1 MKEQKVDELNFTTGS
16 FKYRKTVHYTLVVSV
31 IFFQILLL
39 VIVYNEIFNE
49 PKLEELEAEI
59 HISEQA
65 KQFSDRTKSDYIAA
79 QFNLQQYLQTK
90 DEQYLVKYNDALDS
104 LNKNIQ
110 NLVKT
115 TDKSAGFSMY
125 LRKDKNPKLSVEN
138 INSKIDSLRK
148 IEIQPSIDFRAEAF
162 KLNSIQFKDVIDSL
176 NVETSVSVDSVERK
190 GLFKRLGNAIS
201 GEVDVQKEKSNVVL
215 TLRHGKKVSSG
226 SIEEQI
232 ENLFQS
238 TNEYY
243 QKEFENYKRKLAA
256 VNRKNSKNDTNFFNA
271 NTELL
276 TYSNMLLTKYNDALV
291 SFTNDARKKFQEQYH
306 ANKKIR
312 NYAVIG
318 LIFLM
323 VLISILLA
331 FLTRLAFGYEK
342 RLEQAKQKIQQNLNF
357 KNRIVGMISHEIRSP
372 LNIISIYT
380 RGISRQVQDED
391 VKESLKSIEAT
402 TQSLSLMANQILEFS
417 KNENK
422 KLTLNKTTFNLKTE
436 LDEILKSLA
445 HFVSNNGNKLV
456 INNSI
461 SHDVMLHSDSVK
473 IHQLFYNIIGNA
485 NKFTKKGEIVANV
498 AIEKIDEHTQNLK
511 VSIKDNGAGIS
522 EKDLKHIFE
531 SYHQGKIAA
540 DVQNLGAGLGLNLCK
555 EIVELFQGK
564 ISVTSKPNT
573 ETVVTF
579 NLILD
584 TQKKESK
591 Q

>member
-1 MKEQKVDELNFTTGS
+1 MKEKKVDELNFTTGS
-16 FKYRKTVHYTLVVSV
+16 FKYRKAVHYTLVVSV

-138 INSKIDSLRK
+138 INSKIDSLRN
-148 IEIQPSIDFRAEAF
+148 IEIPPNIDFKEEVF
-162 KLNSIQFKDVIDSL
+162 KLSSIQLKDVIDSL
-176 NVETSVSVDSVERK
+176 NVETSVSVDSVQRK
-190 GLFKRLGNAIS
+190 GLLTRLGNAIS
-201 GEVDVQKEKSNVVL
+201 GNVDVQKEKSNVVL
-215 TLRHGKKVSSG
+215 TLRQGKKVSSG

-243 QKEFENYKRKLAA
+243 QKAFENYKRKLAA
-256 VNRKNSKNDTNFFNA
+256 VNRKNSKNNSDFFNA

-276 TYSNMLLTKYNDALV
+276 SYSNMLLTKYNDALV

-380 RGISRQVQDED
+380 RGISRQVQDEE
-391 VKESLKSIEAT
+391 VKDSLKSIEAT

-422 KLTLNKTTFNLKTE
+422 KLILNKTTFNLKTE

-456 INNSI
+456 INNTI
-461 SHDVMLHSDSVK
+461 THDVMLHSDSVK

-485 NKFTKKGEIVANV
+485 NKFTKKGEIVANI

-584 TQKKESK
+584 TQNKESK

>member
-1 MKEQKVDELNFTTGS
+1 MKEKKVDELNFTTGS
-16 FKYRKTVHYTLVVSV
+16 FKYRKAVHYTLVVSV

-138 INSKIDSLRK
+138 INSKIDSLRN
-148 IEIQPSIDFRAEAF
+148 IEIPPNIDFKEEVF
-162 KLNSIQFKDVIDSL
+162 KLSSIQLKDVIDSL
-176 NVETSVSVDSVERK
+176 NVETSVSVDSVQRK
-190 GLFKRLGNAIS
+190 GLLTRLGNAIS
-201 GEVDVQKEKSNVVL
+201 GNVDVQKEKSNVVL
-215 TLRHGKKVSSG
+215 TLRQGKKVSSG

-243 QKEFENYKRKLAA
+243 QKAFENYKRKLAA
-256 VNRKNSKNDTNFFNA
+256 VNRKNSKNNSDFFNA

-276 TYSNMLLTKYNDALV
+276 SYSNMLLTKYNDALV

-331 FLTRLAFGYEK
+331 FLTRLAFVYEK

-380 RGISRQVQDED
+380 RGISRQVQDEE
-391 VKESLKSIEAT
+391 VKDSLKSIEAT

-422 KLTLNKTTFNLKTE
+422 KLILNKTTFNLKTE

-445 HFVSNNGNKLV
+445 HFVNNNGNKLV
-456 INNSI
+456 INNTI
-461 SHDVMLHSDSVK
+461 THDVMLHSDSVK

-485 NKFTKKGEIVANV
+485 NKFTKKGEIVANI

-584 TQKKESK
+584 TQNKESK